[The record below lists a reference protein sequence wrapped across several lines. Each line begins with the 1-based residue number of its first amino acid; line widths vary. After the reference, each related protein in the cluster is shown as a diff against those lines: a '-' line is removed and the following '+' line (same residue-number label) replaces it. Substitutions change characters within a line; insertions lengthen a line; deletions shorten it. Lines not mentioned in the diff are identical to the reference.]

1 MVVNIST
8 GIFDEQKLIT
18 TAKVKSKA
26 KEETEVVVGKLFK
39 VIDKL
44 IAEILTGKKLVDIG
58 IEVCW
63 TYMIKK
69 H

>member
-1 MVVNIST
+1 M
-8 GIFDEQKLIT
+8 T

-58 IEVCW
+58 IEVARL
-63 TYMIKK
+63 I
-69 H
+69 

>member
-8 GIFDEQKLIT
+8 GSFDEQKKLIT

-44 IAEILTGKKLVDIG
+44 IAEILTNKKLVDIG
-58 IEVCW
+58 IEVAGLIW
-63 TYMIKK
+63 
-69 H
+69 

>member
-8 GIFDEQKLIT
+8 GSFDEQKKIIT
-18 TAKVKSKA
+18 TVKVKSKA

-44 IAEILTGKKLVDIG
+44 IAEILTDKKLVDIG
-58 IEVCW
+58 IEVAGL
-63 TYMIKK
+63 I
-69 H
+69 